1 MHTIE
6 KTVRLGNGTF
16 NERLHIKAFKSSAA
30 MHDFLNHE
38 DNALFWKESKR
49 ELKAGV
55 YAFAGGNWH
64 NTKNLDHSVLA
75 HI

>member
-1 MHTIE
+1 MNTVE
-6 KTVRLGNGTF
+6 RLVRLANGTL
-16 NERLHIKAFKSSAA
+16 NERLHIKAFKSSDA
-30 MHDFLNHE
+30 MHKFLNHE

-49 ELKAGV
+49 GLKAGI

-64 NTKNLDHSVLA
+64 NTKKLDPSILA